1 MFETKIAISLNR
13 YEELI
18 KTEEKYNYLYS
29 IIFNH
34 YKDLLKPV
42 FDYLDDIDW
51 KKFKELQQEKQ
62 NKEG

>member
-1 MFETKIAISLNR
+1 MFETKVTISLSR

-29 IIFNH
+29 ITFNH
-34 YKDLLKPV
+34 FKDLLKPV

>member
-1 MFETKIAISLNR
+1 MFETKIAISLSR

>member
-1 MFETKIAISLNR
+1 MFETKVTISLSR

-29 IIFNH
+29 ITFNH
-34 YKDLLKPV
+34 FKDL
-42 FDYLDDIDW
+42 
-51 KKFKELQQEKQ
+51 LQQEKQ